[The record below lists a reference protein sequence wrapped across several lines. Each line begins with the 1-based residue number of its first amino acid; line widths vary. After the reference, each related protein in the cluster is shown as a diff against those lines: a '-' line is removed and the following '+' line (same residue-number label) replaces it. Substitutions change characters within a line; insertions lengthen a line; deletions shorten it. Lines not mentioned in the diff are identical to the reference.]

1 MVKGSQLTQLKSA
14 LSKAGVTG
22 TQHQGT
28 KRKRSGAVENFKDKK
43 AAKLQ
48 EIHQRLNPFDV
59 KVTKLKH
66 DIGGRKLKGVTGKPG
81 QSKQAGIEQ
90 VRSWRDGK
98 LVCIAGLNLFIQR
111 KKTLLKEFQEKDRA
125 GGIVDRRFG
134 ENDPSMSLE
143 ERMLERFTRERQ
155 RASRGAAFNLED
167 EDELTHYGQ
176 SLSKLDDFDNVGLGL
191 DDDEEE
197 EKGTLR

>member
-22 TQHQGT
+22 NKTQGK
-28 KRKRSGAVENFKDKK
+28 KRKRSSAVEKDKDK
-43 AAKLQ
+43 TAAKLQ

-59 KVTKLKH
+59 KVTKLKY
-66 DIGGRKLKGVTGKPG
+66 DIGGRKLKGVTGKPA

-90 VRSWRDGK
+90 VGYWNDAKDGSNSF
-98 LVCIAGLNLFIQR
+98 VQR
-111 KKTLLKEFQEKDRA
+111 KKTLLKEFQERDRA

-155 RASRGAAFNLED
+155 RASKGVAFNLED

-191 DDDEEE
+191 DDDEQ
-197 EKGTLR
+197 EKGMY